1 MANNYVHDY
10 ETLSNCFVAVFVHY
24 TTDETKVFVVHELR
38 NDFKELVEFLEH
50 NAANNEWHIS
60 YNGLAF
66 DSQITHY
73 ILQHKKVFLKNH
85 PETNA
90 RLLYDYAQKT
100 INKQND
106 KSFSDYPSWKMS
118 IKQID
123 LFKMNH
129 WDNPAKSSSLK
140 WIQYSMDW
148 ENVLEMPIHHSESIT
163 TIQQIDE
170 IITYC
175 INDVLSTKKI
185 MQLCKNQIAL
195 RQSIGDKYNMNCYSY
210 SNTKIGSELLLKLY
224 CEKTDKEP
232 KNIKQTK
239 TIRNQIITKDIL
251 FSYIEFKSNTFKE
264 FLKTVSNS
272 IIKNTKGDFSH
283 TVTFKNYDFI
293 YGTGGIHQCI
303 SPGIYE
309 ANDDFI
315 IKDLDVASLYPS
327 IAIVNNMY
335 PAHLGVEFYNV
346 YKEDI
351 VDVRLTEKAKKEKGD
366 KAIVEGFKEAANA
379 SYGNSNSEHSW
390 LFDSQYTMQT
400 TINGQLLLTM
410 LVEELLLEF
419 PEAILLQTNT
429 DGATLKFKK
438 YNEKRYY
445 EICKAWEKKTQLIL
459 EYADYSK
466 MIIRDVNNYIGIY
479 TNGKV
484 KCKGEFEWE
493 DQQNHK
499 ASHLHK
505 NKSFLVIPKAV
516 YEYLVN
522 GIKPEDYL
530 EQNQNLYDYCGAV
543 KSKGGWN
550 FVERKIENGK
560 YITTDLQKINR
571 YYISE
576 QGVKIVKV
584 HNDSREIQIE
594 AGRWMQTVCNDIK
607 PFLNVPFESLDIN
620 KQYYLE
626 KIYKEI
632 ENVTTQIS
640 KSGYV
645 QGTLF

>member
-1 MANNYVHDY
+1 MQTSTRTHWVMDF

-24 TTDETKVFVVHELR
+24 ITDETKVFVVHELR

-106 KSFSDYPSWKMS
+106 LLFNDYPSWKMS

-148 ENVLEMPIHHSESIT
+148 ENVLEMPIHHSETIT

-185 MQLCKNQIAL
+185 MTLCKDQIAL
-195 RQSIGDKYNMNCYSY
+195 RQTLTNEYAVDLYSA
-210 SNTKIGSELLLKLY
+210 SEPRIS
-224 CEKTDKEP
+224 KE
-232 KNIKQTK
+232 
-239 TIRNQIITKDIL
+239 L
-251 FSYIEFKSNTFKE
+251 FSYFLTKKLNWDKKDLREMRTNRHEIVLKDCILPQIEFKTPVFQSVLDYFKS
-264 FLKTVSNS
+264 KTVVETKNALNFS
-272 IIKNTKGDFSH
+272 IEHKGVKTD
-283 TVTFKNYDFI
+283 
-293 YGTGGIHQCI
+293 YGLGGMHGAAN
-303 SPGIYE
+303 PGIYE
-309 ANDDFI
+309 AKPGWI
-315 IKDLDVASLYPS
+315 IMTSDVTSYYPNL
-327 IAIVNNMY
+327 AIKNGFT
-335 PAHLGVEFYNV
+335 PAHLPAKDFLEQYEWFFEERKLIPKSDPRNYV
-346 YKEDI
+346 YKIILNSTYGLSND
-351 VDVRLTEKAKKEKGD
+351 
-366 KAIVEGFKEAANA
+366 AN
-379 SYGNSNSEHSW
+379 SFLYDPM
-390 LFDSQYTMQT
+390 FTMQI
-400 TINGQLLLTM
+400 TINGQLWLSKLYEM
-410 LVEELLLEF
+410 LSTGI
-419 PEAILLQTNT
+419 PEGIPIMQNT
-429 DGATLKFKK
+429 DGLEMMIPSHYKEK
-438 YNEKRYY
+438 YF
-445 EICKAWEKKTQLIL
+445 EICREWEEMTKLNLEHDEYIKLIL
-459 EYADYSK
+459 
-466 MIIRDVNNYIGIY
+466 RDVNNYIAVY
-479 TNGKV
+479 KNGKT
-484 KCKGEFEWE
+484 KCKGFFEYK
-493 DQQNHK
+493 DL
-499 ASHLHK
+499 ALHK

-550 FVERKIENGK
+550 FVERKIENGQ

-584 HNDSREIQIE
+584 HNDNREIQIE

-607 PFLNVPFESLDIN
+607 PFLNVPFENLDIN

-632 ENVTTQIS
+632 ENVTIQIS

-645 QGTLF
+645 QGVLF